1 MERVTDDQFALID
14 GHVRHVPGGVDE
26 YLSLLD
32 GSIQKSNSTSGAAT
46 PNVDAQG
53 EKDAGQA
60 PTCLSNAERRELKKR
75 YDAVARKLQ
84 KLEGEPERLRARMA
98 ELDASDYQGLMDAQ
112 AQIDDVEAQVDELET
127 EWIELSDRLGLD

>member
-1 MERVTDDQFALID
+1 M
-14 GHVRHVPGGVDE
+14 
-26 YLSLLD
+26 
-32 GSIQKSNSTSGAAT
+32 
-46 PNVDAQG
+46 
-53 EKDAGQA
+53 KDAGQA
-60 PTCLSNAERRELKKR
+60 PTGLSNAERRELKKR

-84 KLEGEPERLRARMA
+84 KLDGEPERLRARMA